1 MVSVSINSEFSQR
14 LLDLDED
21 RINHLIEV
29 ARYSK
34 SDFDVLYPNTYLSES
49 HLSKIRKIKSS
60 SKKIKR
66 SRILEELTRS
76 EIAAM
81 HGKKNDLKRK
91 RRSIC
96 YEKDLSIVELEL
108 MTREYASKET
118 YTLEDKKFIKW
129 LIEECHY
136 TSERLMKEHG
146 YRLKDAFDSHQIEK
160 FVKVD
165 KSTAESECLKRVSK
179 FLDSNLIK
187 IKSGEIDNATISKE
201 CHVLDENAVKYLKR
215 LLGED
220 FHNFR
225 KDLKSDRF
233 KRTCKEVYGSSNVFS
248 SRDIKEKIV
257 VDRVTKTS
265 KSLRFDKIELDDSRR
280 IFETLDELT
289 FEDFH
294 RMIEKEGY
302 SLSDL
307 KHQILE
313 SVSCEDLKSKIR
325 RLSSDNHQSIMLKL
339 RRSDSEKFANL
350 HADKILAHSKEL
362 DFSKIDKSD
371 LLERFHVPYRLCE
384 KVLEILNRG
393 KSDTEKDLLDKMILR
408 IRSDR
413 QIVEVIENVLD
424 SETDSSLKDFL
435 IGLRSKRSSSILRLI
450 DMINT
455 LENEEISLQE
465 CRILQIL
472 DLDLSRDDLI
482 DLSKSTKIVID
493 DATLDKFSMSSYERK
508 IYDVL
513 TSLLDRKDIRIRD
526 RSTLESAELD
536 FFVPSINL
544 AIEVNPNFTHHS
556 NRLISDAARRI
567 YDCGGKEIDY
577 HFKKFEECQA
587 LGVRLLSFYEYDFE
601 DVRFNTF
608 TKRLIESY
616 LRDDDLQISGMIF
629 REFVK
634 DDFSNL
640 QFIASNL
647 KPTHSIEIYSSEKNQ
662 IEAVLH
668 VVIDGENLTIL
679 SLDQR
684 YRLDVLNDKIFFRVI
699 DSLFREFSNIEKIKT
714 ILRND
719 YYDSSRFRDLIIS
732 EDRLDLIVDDLD
744 SIQRFKG
751 QYDRSRRYN
760 VISTCGT
767 RMIEIDR
774 SSSDSKFLKKGAYS
788 NGNEYA

>member
-66 SRILEELTRS
+66 SRILEELTKS

-81 HGKKNDLKRK
+81 YGKQNDLKRK

-108 MTREYASKET
+108 MTREYAAKET

-136 TSERLMKEHG
+136 TSERLMKEYG
-146 YRLKDAFDSHQIEK
+146 YRLKDVFDSHQIEK

-165 KSTAESECLKRVSK
+165 RSTAESECLKRVAK

-350 HADKILAHSKEL
+350 HADKILTHAKEL

-393 KSDTEKDLLDKMILR
+393 KSDTEKDLLNKMILR

-435 IGLRSKRSSSILRLI
+435 IGLRSKRSSSISRLI

-472 DLDLSRDDLI
+472 DLDLSRDELI

-493 DATLDKFSMSSYERK
+493 DETLDKFSMSSYERK

-536 FFVPSINL
+536 FLISSINL

-556 NRLISDAARRI
+556 NHLITDCGLRI
-567 YDCGGKEIDY
+567 YDCDGKDSSY
-577 HFKKFEECQA
+577 HFRKFKECQS
-587 LGVRLLSFYEYDFE
+587 LGIRLLSFYEHDFE
-601 DVRFNTF
+601 DRRFNSF
-608 TKRLIESY
+608 TKSLIESCIKSK
-616 LRDDDLQISGMIF
+616 DLQISKMTVH
-629 REFVK
+629 EFAEEELK
-634 DDFSNL
+634 SL
-640 QFIASNL
+640 QFAVSTIE
-647 KPTHSIEIYSSEKNQ
+647 PTHSIEIYSARLDQVES
-662 IEAVLH
+662 ILYVA
-668 VVIDGENLTIL
+668 IDGENLTIL

-684 YRLDVLNDKIFFRVI
+684 YRPDVLNDEIFFKVI
-699 DSLFREFSNIEKIKT
+699 DLLFEEFSNIEKIET

-719 YYDSSRFRDLIIS
+719 YYDFSRFKGLIVS
-732 EDRLDLIVDDLD
+732 EDRLDLQVDDFDL
-744 SIQRFKG
+744 IQRFNG
-751 QYDRSRRYN
+751 HYDRSRKYN

-767 RMIEIDR
+767 TTIEINR
-774 SSSDSKFLKKGAYS
+774 SSDLKFLKKGAYS